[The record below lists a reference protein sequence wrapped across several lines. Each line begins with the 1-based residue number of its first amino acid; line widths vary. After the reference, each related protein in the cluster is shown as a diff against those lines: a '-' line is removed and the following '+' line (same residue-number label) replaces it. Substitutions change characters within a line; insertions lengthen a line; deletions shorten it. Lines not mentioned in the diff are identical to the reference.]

1 MTLHEDARRVLKGWR
16 APDDEQAGLRDA
28 YVAHL
33 DEFADGM
40 WRARREGHITASA
53 LVVDPAR
60 ARVLLTLHP
69 KVGLWLQTGGHCEAS
84 DATLAEA
91 ALREAREESGIDG
104 LTLLPEPV
112 SLDRHEVRCGGPD
125 AWSVHFDVEY
135 VAVAAPDAAVRIS
148 EESLDLRWFT
158 YDALPEL
165 TDDALRALVVRAVAA
180 LG

>member
-1 MTLHEDARRVLKGWR
+1 MTLHEDARRVLKEWQ
-16 APDDEQAGLRDA
+16 APDDTQARLRDA

-33 DEFADGM
+33 DAYDDGV
-40 WRARREGHITASA
+40 WRTRREGHITASA

-60 ARVLLTLHP
+60 GRVLLTLHP
-69 KVGLWLQTGGHCEAS
+69 KVGLWLQTGGHCEAA
-84 DATLAEA
+84 DATLAGA
-91 ALREAREESGIDG
+91 ALREAVEESGVAG
-104 LTLLPEPV
+104 LRLLPEPV

-148 EESLDLRWFT
+148 EESLDLQWFA

-165 TDDALRALVVRAVAA
+165 TDEAVRALVARGVAA